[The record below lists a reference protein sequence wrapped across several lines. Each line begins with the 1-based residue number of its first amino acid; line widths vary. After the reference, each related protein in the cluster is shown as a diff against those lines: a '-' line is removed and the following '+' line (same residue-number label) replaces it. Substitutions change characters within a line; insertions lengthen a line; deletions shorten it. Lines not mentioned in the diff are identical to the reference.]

1 MRRLL
6 ALAELSSRF
15 NCRDR
20 SADISG
26 MVAEILPHAITIRGL
41 SKWAMLGDLVEIDTA
56 NGFVVAEVLRVGGDR
71 IVVAPHLQGGSIALG
86 AQARLSGRL
95 SLRPHDTWRGRTL
108 DPLGA
113 PLDGRGAL
121 PDGPKEARLD
131 GEPPAALDRQRV
143 ERPIRTGVKA
153 IDLFTPI
160 CAGQRLGIFAGS
172 GVGKSTLLS
181 MLAALQDVDTVVMAL
196 VGERGREVREFLEDT
211 LGSVRDRV
219 VAVVAT
225 CDDGHMLR
233 RLAPLTAMAIAEHF
247 RDQGQHV
254 LVIVDSLTRFAH
266 AQREFALASGEA
278 PVARG
283 YPPSVFQAMAKLLER
298 GGPGTAGQGAITLIT
313 SVLVDGDDHNDPVAD
328 AARGILDGHIILD
341 RRIASQGRWP
351 AVDLL
356 GSISRLAPKAWTDE
370 QRELVQQ
377 ARALVARFEETK
389 DLRMIG
395 GYQTGQDPQLDRA
408 VLLAPQIYNL
418 TSQAASTPGGP
429 DCYATLSAILL
440 GPKTSAASEAR
451 AQTV

>member
-6 ALAELSSRF
+6 ALAELNNRF
-15 NCRDR
+15 NRRDR

-41 SKWAMLGDLVEIDTA
+41 SKWASLGDLVEIDTA

-71 IVVAPHLQGGSIALG
+71 IVVVPHLQGGSIALG
-86 AQARLSGRL
+86 AQSRLSGRL

-108 DPLGA
+108 DSLGA
-113 PLDGRGAL
+113 SLDGRGAL

-131 GEPPAALDRQRV
+131 REPPAALDRQRV

-181 MLAALQDVDTVVMAL
+181 MLAALPDVDTVVMAL

-211 LGSVRDRV
+211 LGAVRERV

-225 CDDGHMLR
+225 GDDSPMLR
-233 RLAPLTAMAIAEHF
+233 RLAPLTAMTIAEHF
-247 RDQGQHV
+247 RDRGQHV
-254 LVIVDSLTRFAH
+254 LVIVDLLTRFAH

-283 YPPSVFQAMAKLLER
+283 YPPSVFQSMAKLLER

-341 RRIASQGRWP
+341 RRIAAQGRWP
-351 AVDLL
+351 AIDLL

-370 QRELVQQ
+370 QREHVQQ

-389 DLRMIG
+389 DLRLIG
-395 GYQTGQDPQLDRA
+395 GYQAGQDPYLDRA
-408 VLLAPQIYNL
+408 VALAPLIYNL
-418 TSQAASTPGGP
+418 TVQAASTAGDF
-429 DCYATLSAILL
+429 DCYAALAAILTN
-440 GPKTSAASEAR
+440 PPSRAASETR
-451 AQTV
+451 PPNV

>member
-6 ALAELSSRF
+6 ALAELNRRF
-15 NCRDR
+15 NGRDR

-26 MVAEILPHAITIRGL
+26 TVAEILPHAITIRGL
-41 SKWAMLGDLVEIDTA
+41 SKWASLGDLVAIEAA
-56 NGFVVAEVLRVGGDR
+56 NGPVVAEVLRVGGDR
-71 IVVAPHLQGGSIALG
+71 TVVVPHQQGGSIAIG
-86 AQARLSGRL
+86 AEGRLAGRL
-95 SLRPHDTWRGRTL
+95 SLRPHDAWRGRTL

-121 PDGPKEARLD
+121 PEGSKEVGLD
-131 GEPPAALDRQRV
+131 REPPAALDRHRV

-181 MLAALQDVDTVVMAL
+181 MLAALPDVDTVVMAL

-211 LGSVRDRV
+211 LGAVRDRV

-225 CDDGHMLR
+225 GNDSPMLR

-247 RDQGQHV
+247 REGGQHV

-283 YPPSVFQAMAKLLER
+283 YPPSVFQSMAKLLER
-298 GGPGTAGQGAITLIT
+298 GGPGTAGQGAITLVT

-341 RRIASQGRWP
+341 RRIAAQGRWP
-351 AVDLL
+351 AMDLL
-356 GSISRLAPKAWTDE
+356 GSISRLATKAWTNE

-377 ARALVARFEETK
+377 ARALVARFEETR
-389 DLRMIG
+389 DLRLIG
-395 GYQTGQDPQLDRA
+395 GYQTGQDPYLDQA
-408 VLLAPQIYNL
+408 VALAPQIYNL
-418 TSQAASTPGGP
+418 TAQSVATADCF
-429 DCYATLSAILL
+429 DCYAALAAIL
-440 GPKTSAASEAR
+440 PNPASKATSEVR
-451 AQTV
+451 TPNV